1 MLSEEEIQ
9 KRYSDDKLEDL
20 YKLYHEVDREV
31 EKAKGRRT
39 WLATGAFFIFPALL
53 VFALAERLEFGQ
65 ICLFLFLAAVL
76 AVIRFWIF
84 CPVYSWLFREN
95 RADHERRENIIRR
108 IQAAKKRAGYRPSF
122 EEIIAAGIYEGN
134 KLMSYYYSDEDSSEG
149 DPTDG
154 FFENDFPEEDFSK
167 EES

>member
-39 WLATGAFFIFPALL
+39 WLATGAFFVFPALMI
-53 VFALAERLEFGQ
+53 FALSERFSFPHMCFL
-65 ICLFLFLAAVL
+65 LFIAAIL

-84 CPVYSWLFREN
+84 WPVFSWLYDKNE
-95 RADHERRENIIRR
+95 ADHERRENIIRR
-108 IQAAKKRAGYRPSF
+108 IRAAKKRAGYRPSF

-154 FFENDFPEEDFSK
+154 FFEDDFPEEDFSK

>member
-39 WLATGAFFIFPALL
+39 WLATGAFFVLPAL
-53 VFALAERLEFGQ
+53 FIIALSERFSILQ
-65 ICLFLFLAAVL
+65 FLFLLAIAAVS
-76 AVIRFWIF
+76 AIVRFWFFFPIF
-84 CPVYSWLFREN
+84 SWLCHKNTE
-95 RADHERRENIIRR
+95 DHERREKIILR

-154 FFENDFPEEDFSK
+154 FFEDDFPEEDFSK